1 MRGCGIDREGVVHYQ
16 NTDAEDCGH
25 LQVTAECRLAPF
37 KECTESMFLS
47 AIIDSAI
54 LRTFKVFSRN
64 FESTPQFSISFHGMF
79 KSIGLKKC
87 GVHPKNRF
95 GDETFDVVC
104 SQK

>member
-1 MRGCGIDREGVVHYQ
+1 MCLRRMRGCGIDREGVVHYQ

-54 LRTFKVFSRN
+54 LRTCKIISRN
-64 FESTPQFSISFHGMF
+64 FESTPQFSISTPGHVQEYL
-79 KSIGLKKC
+79 SHVCSNDWVAIN
-87 GVHPKNRF
+87 NRF
-95 GDETFDVVC
+95 
-104 SQK
+104 

>member
-54 LRTFKVFSRN
+54 LRTLKIIRCRQDFQ
-64 FESTPQFSISFHGMF
+64 E
-79 KSIGLKKC
+79 KSVGLDLAGRKL
-87 GVHPKNRF
+87 V
-95 GDETFDVVC
+95 
-104 SQK
+104 